1 MATGDIREID
11 MTKATDA
18 NGKKI
23 RLVGDDGKG
32 YWMEFSDL
40 AAVVGGLIDLSGKA
54 IIETKIFLWSDD
66 EVDNAVI
73 SGIYGIHNM
82 SRYTHLSYSLML
94 VLTFSGYIFQ
104 IVFRAGNSGGRYF
117 YVRHKEND
125 DMAWT
130 NFYQYN
136 GTLFG

>member
-1 MATGDIREID
+1 MIFQNQDTIYACVVH
-11 MTKATDA
+11 
-18 NGKKI
+18 
-23 RLVGDDGKG
+23 VG
-32 YWMEFSDL
+32 E
-40 AAVVGGLIDLSGKA
+40 LIDLSGKA
-54 IIETKIFLWSDD
+54 IIETKSFLWSDD

-94 VLTFSGYIFQ
+94 VLTFSGYTFQ
-104 IVFRAGNSGGRYF
+104 IVFRAGNAGGRYF
-117 YVRHKEND
+117 YVRHKENE
-125 DMAWT
+125 DMAWA

>member
-40 AAVVGGLIDLSGKA
+40 AAVVGGLIGTASYDKNGLAPRYGGPMFLN
-54 IIETKIFLWSDD
+54 IE
-66 EVDNAVI
+66 VN
-73 SGIYGIHNM
+73 
-82 SRYTHLSYSLML
+82 
-94 VLTFSGYIFQ
+94 
-104 IVFRAGNSGGRYF
+104 
-117 YVRHKEND
+117 
-125 DMAWT
+125 
-130 NFYQYN
+130 
-136 GTLFG
+136 